1 MSTAPVESSRP
12 HLVFVCG
19 HLCDERLFAAQVA
32 ALSATHECS
41 VLVFRH
47 EDTLAAMAESLLQS
61 APPRFTLVGLSMG
74 GYVAFEVIR
83 RAPERLRGLVLLD
96 TTAAAD
102 TPARRAGRL
111 ADLDKANAVGMAAF
125 APSLLERWLL
135 PAHARIPELADRVC
149 AMAVDIGVAAQR
161 NQQVAMLARPDS
173 TNDLAGVAVPT
184 LVACGRQDVVT
195 PVADHEAIAARIPG
209 AQLAIIEESGHLCT
223 LEQPA
228 AVTTLL
234 QQWLRER
241 VDEAPRTSPRS

>member
-1 MSTAPVESSRP
+1 MSTAPAESTRS

-41 VLVFRH
+41 VFVFRD
-47 EDTLAAMAESLLQS
+47 EDTLAAMAESLLLK
-61 APPRFTLVGLSMG
+61 APPRFTLIGLSMG
-74 GYVAFEVIR
+74 GYVAFEVLR

-102 TPARRAGRL
+102 TPARKAGRL
-111 ADLDKANAVGMAAF
+111 ADRDKANVMGMPAF

-135 PAHARIPELADRVC
+135 PAHARNPELAQRVC
-149 AMAVDIGVAAQR
+149 AMAVDLGVVAQR

-173 TNDLAGVAVPT
+173 TSDLARVAVPT

-195 PVADHEAIAARIPG
+195 PLADHEAIVARIPN
-209 AQLAIIEESGHLCT
+209 AQLAIIEDSGHLT
-223 LEQPA
+223 TIEQPTV
-228 AVTTLL
+228 VTTLL
-234 QQWLRER
+234 QQWLREQ
-241 VDEAPRTSPRS
+241 VDEAPRKTPRS